1 MGINNAVGGYQYLS
15 RDVYRD
21 IREELKKK
29 KKKDCLKISSHWM
42 CTRRPIIFI
51 LSLGIYCKHDK
62 SDRLKKKKEKKSF
75 EYYNI
80 IQNNEMII
88 AIYK

>member
-29 KKKDCLKISSHWM
+29 KKKRLFKNFIALDVYSSANHFH
-42 CTRRPIIFI
+42 FI
-51 LSLGIYCKHDK
+51 VGNYCKHDK
-62 SDRLKKKKEKKSF
+62 SDRLKKKKKRKAS
-75 EYYNI
+75 NI
-80 IQNNEMII
+80 IILFKI
-88 AIYK
+88 TK

>member
-29 KKKDCLKISSHWM
+29 KKKRLFKNFIALDVYSSANHFH
-42 CTRRPIIFI
+42 FI
-51 LSLGIYCKHDK
+51 VG
-62 SDRLKKKKEKKSF
+62 
-75 EYYNI
+75 NI
-80 IQNNEMII
+80 L
-88 AIYK
+88 

>member
-1 MGINNAVGGYQYLS
+1 
-15 RDVYRD
+15 
-21 IREELKKK
+21 
-29 KKKDCLKISSHWM
+29 M

-62 SDRLKKKKEKKSF
+62 SDRLKKRKEKKSF

-88 AIYK
+88 EIYK